1 MNFINGQPDLNS
13 ATIQEL
19 KALAYDGIA
28 VIQNAQSQ
36 LDAINQV
43 IAQKSRQEQEEQT
56 KKVQKTVDRLKKEE
70 NGNNKTKDTR

>member
-28 VIQNAQSQ
+28 VIQNAQAQ
-36 LDAINQV
+36 LDLINKM
-43 IAQKSRQEQEEQT
+43 IAQKSQQELD
-56 KKVQKTVDRLKKEE
+56 KKNVKRAETSSRLSKKEDI
-70 NGNNKTKDTR
+70 K

>member
-28 VIQNAQSQ
+28 VIQNAQAQ
-36 LDAINQV
+36 LDLINKI
-43 IAQKSRQEQEEQT
+43 IAQKSQQELD
-56 KKVQKTVDRLKKEE
+56 KKNVKRAETSSRLSKKEDI
-70 NGNNKTKDTR
+70 K

>member
-28 VIQNAQSQ
+28 LIQNAQAE
-36 LDAINQV
+36 LDRINQT
-43 IAQKSRQEQEEQT
+43 IAQKSKQEQEEKIEKEQNGDT
-56 KKVQKTVDRLKKEE
+56 KKH
-70 NGNNKTKDTR
+70 NTK

>member
-43 IAQKSRQEQEEQT
+43 IAQKSRQEQEEQA
-56 KKVQKTVDRLKKEE
+56 KKMQEKEE
-70 NGNNKTKDTR
+70 DGNNKTKDTK